1 VSPQTWITLSPH
13 DRDEVYDEVKARD
26 SYCVDCGDADAE
38 NGLCLECREV
48 EYDRDERDDR

>member
-1 VSPQTWITLSPH
+1 MSPQTWITLSPH